1 MEVENNLIDSVD
13 NREPVASSQS
23 RFNISDNLSGN
34 LKEMSK
40 WIRNLLIL
48 TAIFMGIWVLCLLF
62 FLFVI
67 ATTLFALPADRIP
80 ETLSFLPVTLSSLSF
95 PMLLLIIS
103 LGISVFILLKL
114 WNGQKYI
121 QESLQKQNE
130 DLLYKGASNLMQYW
144 KYTFYMQVVAI
155 VLMFIGFVIGLL
167 IAL

>member
-13 NREPVASSQS
+13 NREPIASFQS

-40 WIRNLLIL
+40 WIRRLLIL
-48 TAIFMGIWVLCLLF
+48 TAIFIGIWVLCLLF

-67 ATTLFALPADRIP
+67 ATTLFAMP

-114 WNGQKYI
+114 WKGQKYI

-144 KYTFYMQVVAI
+144 KYTFYMQVVVI

-167 IAL
+167 TAL

>member
-40 WIRNLLIL
+40 WIRRLLIL
-48 TAIFMGIWVLCLLF
+48 TAIFIGIWVLCLLF

-67 ATTLFALPADRIP
+67 ATTLFAMP
-80 ETLSFLPVTLSSLSF
+80 ETLSFLPVTLSTLSF

-144 KYTFYMQVVAI
+144 KYTYYMQVVVI

>member
-1 MEVENNLIDSVD
+1 
-13 NREPVASSQS
+13 
-23 RFNISDNLSGN
+23 
-34 LKEMSK
+34 
-40 WIRNLLIL
+40 
-48 TAIFMGIWVLCLLF
+48 
-62 FLFVI
+62 VI
-67 ATTLFALPADRIP
+67 AISLYFAMP
-80 ETLSFLPVTLSSLSF
+80 ETLSFLPGTLVTLSSLSF
-95 PMLLLIIS
+95 PMLLLIIC

-144 KYTFYMQVVAI
+144 KYTYYMQVVAI

>member
-40 WIRNLLIL
+40 WIRRLLIL

-62 FLFVI
+62 FH
-67 ATTLFALPADRIP
+67 FAMP
-80 ETLSFLPVTLSSLSF
+80 EVLSFLPVTLLLLSF
-95 PMLLLIIS
+95 PMLLLIIC
-103 LGISVFILLKL
+103 LGILVFILLKL

>member
-40 WIRNLLIL
+40 WIRRLLIL
-48 TAIFMGIWVLCLLF
+48 TAIFIGIWVLCLLF
-62 FLFVI
+62 SLFVI
-67 ATTLFALPADRIP
+67 ATTLFAMP
-80 ETLSFLPVTLSSLSF
+80 ETLYFLPVTLSTLSF
-95 PMLLLIIS
+95 PMSLLIIC

-144 KYTFYMQVVAI
+144 KYTYYMQVVVI

>member
-40 WIRNLLIL
+40 WIRRLLIL
-48 TAIFMGIWVLCLLF
+48 TAIFIGIWVLCLLF
-62 FLFVI
+62 ILFVI
-67 ATTLFALPADRIP
+67 ATSLFAMP
-80 ETLSFLPVTLSSLSF
+80 ETLPFLPVTLVTLSSLSF
-95 PMLLLIIS
+95 PMSLLIIC

-114 WNGQKYI
+114 WKGQKYI
-121 QESLQKQNE
+121 QESLQKQTE

>member
-40 WIRNLLIL
+40 WIRRLLIL
-48 TAIFMGIWVLCLLF
+48 TAIFIGIWVLCLLF

-67 ATTLFALPADRIP
+67 ATTLFAMP
-80 ETLSFLPVTLSSLSF
+80 ETLSFLPVTLSTLSF

-114 WNGQKYI
+114 WKGQKYI

-144 KYTFYMQVVAI
+144 KYTYYMQVVVI

>member
-13 NREPVASSQS
+13 NREPVASFQS

-40 WIRNLLIL
+40 WIRRLLIL
-48 TAIFMGIWVLCLLF
+48 TAIFIGIWVLCLLF
-62 FLFVI
+62 ILFVI
-67 ATTLFALPADRIP
+67 ATTLFAMP

-95 PMLLLIIS
+95 PILLLIIS

-114 WNGQKYI
+114 WKGQKYI

-167 IAL
+167 TAL

>member
-40 WIRNLLIL
+40 WIRRLLIL
-48 TAIFMGIWVLCLLF
+48 TAIFIGIWVLCLLF
-62 FLFVI
+62 ILFVI
-67 ATTLFALPADRIP
+67 ATSLYIAMP
-80 ETLSFLPVTLSSLSF
+80 ETLSFLPGTLVTLSSLSF
-95 PMLLLIIS
+95 PMLLLIIC

-144 KYTFYMQVVAI
+144 KYTYYMQVVAI

>member
-13 NREPVASSQS
+13 NREPVASFQS

-40 WIRNLLIL
+40 WIRRLLIF
-48 TAIFMGIWVLCLLF
+48 TAIFIGIWVLCLLF

-67 ATTLFALPADRIP
+67 ATTLFAMP
-80 ETLSFLPVTLSSLSF
+80 ETLSFLPVTLSTLSF

-114 WNGQKYI
+114 WKGQKYI

-144 KYTFYMQVVAI
+144 KYTYYMQVVVI

>member
-13 NREPVASSQS
+13 NREPVASFQS

-40 WIRNLLIL
+40 WIRRLLIF
-48 TAIFMGIWVLCLLF
+48 TAIFIGIWVLCLLF
-62 FLFVI
+62 ILFVI
-67 ATTLFALPADRIP
+67 ATSLFAMP
-80 ETLSFLPVTLSSLSF
+80 ETLSFLPGTLVTLSSLSF
-95 PMLLLIIS
+95 PMLLLIIC

-114 WNGQKYI
+114 WKGQKYI

-167 IAL
+167 TAL